1 MEDVQLQPEAL
12 QKALDA
18 DAAIVLLDVREPH
31 EVAFVALPGIVHIPL
46 GQLMG
51 RAERELDPDA
61 HIVCIC
67 HHGIRSMQA
76 TMFLRSRDFTAVQNL
91 VGGMD
96 LWSQRID
103 PGLPRY

>member
-1 MEDVQLQPEAL
+1 MLDVQLQPESLQAAL
-12 QKALDA
+12 SAGEEV
-18 DAAIVLLDVREPH
+18 VLLDVREAH
-31 EVAFVALPGIVHIPL
+31 EVEFVALPGIVHIPL

-51 RAERELDPDA
+51 RAERELDPEA

-76 TMFLRSRDFTAVQNL
+76 TMFLRSRDFDRVQTL

-96 LWSQRID
+96 LWSQRVD
-103 PGLPRY
+103 PSLPRY

>member
-1 MEDVQLQPEAL
+1 MSDVQLQPESL
-12 QKALDA
+12 Q
-18 DAAIVLLDVREPH
+18 AAIAAGEEVVLLDVREAH
-31 EVAFVALPGIVHIPL
+31 EVAFVALPGVIHIPL

-51 RAERELDPDA
+51 RAERELDPEA

-76 TMFLRSRDFTAVQNL
+76 TMFLRSRDFDRVQNL

-103 PGLPRY
+103 PTLPRY

>member
-1 MEDVQLQPEAL
+1 MHEVQLQPEGLQAAL
-12 QKALDA
+12 TAGETV
-18 DAAIVLLDVREPH
+18 VLLDVREDH
-31 EVAFVALPGIVHIPL
+31 EVAFVALPGVVHIPL

-61 HIVCIC
+61 HVVCIC

-76 TMFLRSRDFTAVQNL
+76 TMFLKSRDFDHVQNL

-103 PGLPRY
+103 PALPRY